1 MLPPPGDVR
10 GELAR
15 LVVRMEASDVLVVSV
30 VARPGALAPRR
41 RAPLEGGTPA
51 ARSRRVEVGGVRRV
65 KWKVRSGR
73 TVIRAGM
80 GVPGVMEA
88 VRALNSC
95 GSVSGCWSG
104 EFDAGSDWGVMG
116 V

>member
-1 MLPPPGDVR
+1 MA
-10 GELAR
+10 E
-15 LVVRMEASDVLVVSV
+15 SDVLVVSV

-41 RAPLEGGTPA
+41 RAPFEGGTPA
-51 ARSRRVEVGGVRRV
+51 ARRSRVEVGGVRRV

-80 GVPGVMEA
+80 GVPGVIEA

-95 GSVSGCWSG
+95 RITMFVLVVCWWECG
-104 EFDAGSDWGVMG
+104 AMVVG
-116 V
+116 

>member
-1 MLPPPGDVR
+1 MA
-10 GELAR
+10 E
-15 LVVRMEASDVLVVSV
+15 SDVLLVSV

-41 RAPLEGGTPA
+41 REPLEGGTPA
-51 ARSRRVEVGGVRRV
+51 ARRSRVEVGGVRSV

-80 GVPGVMEA
+80 GVPGVIEA

-95 GSVSGCWSG
+95 CS
-104 EFDAGSDWGVMG
+104 E
-116 V
+116 